1 MLPACRASGGRVPV
15 SRFCGFSW
23 PELSRTPQDTDLVRS
38 AHLNK
43 GKRRLSQPSTLLE
56 RMFVQCVLRSSKRPG
71 ARTSQTEPLRR
82 RPALRATTTSPDI
95 QPSL

>member
-1 MLPACRASGGRVPV
+1 MAGRRYALATSEVGAQLDDDLP
-15 SRFCGFSW
+15 
-23 PELSRTPQDTDLVRS
+23 LVT
-38 AHLNK
+38 A
-43 GKRRLSQPSTLLE
+43 TLLE